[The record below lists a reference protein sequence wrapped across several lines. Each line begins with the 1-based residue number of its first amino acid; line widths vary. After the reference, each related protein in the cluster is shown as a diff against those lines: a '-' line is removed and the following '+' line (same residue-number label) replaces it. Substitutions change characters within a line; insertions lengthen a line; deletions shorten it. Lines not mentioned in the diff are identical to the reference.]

1 MLVRKMDYTNLE
13 TYKIQMK
20 YIKNVYD
27 IKINEKALKFKQ
39 LELNKLMEVHKD
51 IMDEDDK
58 ENIMNDMKSIQDKLE
73 QDELNIKKFAI
84 LIEHIEILIHTE
96 SGGDLKYLDRKPHP
110 ENLKKW
116 IKMSIKDFEEE
127 YGETIKKYT

>member
-1 MLVRKMDYTNLE
+1 MDYTNLE

-20 YIKNVYD
+20 YIKKIYH
-27 IKINEKALKFKQ
+27 IKLNEKTRKFKQ
-39 LELNKLMEVHKD
+39 IELNRLMEVHED
-51 IMDEDDK
+51 IMDEEDK
-58 ENIMNDMKSIQDKLE
+58 ENIMNHIKSIQDKLE

-84 LIEHIEILIHTE
+84 LIEHIEMLIHTE
-96 SGGDLKYLDRKPHP
+96 SGEDLKYLDRKPHP

-127 YGETIKKYT
+127 YGETLK